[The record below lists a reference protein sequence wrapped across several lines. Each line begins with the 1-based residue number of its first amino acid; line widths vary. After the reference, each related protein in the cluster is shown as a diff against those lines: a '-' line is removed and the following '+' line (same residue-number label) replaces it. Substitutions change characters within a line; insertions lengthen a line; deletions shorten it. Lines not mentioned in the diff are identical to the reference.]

1 MFTYRFMFLNRGATT
16 LQDAFGALE
25 LTAARRGDPVASA
38 VNEIYWP
45 PAHAQTP
52 GDATNPPG
60 VSRGFPMK
68 SRSWQ
73 HSFALLLVICATA
86 SASCDSI
93 YYKTMKSFGRE
104 KRDILV
110 NRVKDAR
117 ASQEDAQRE
126 FTSALERFQAIVA
139 VDGGSLEDKY
149 KKLNDELERSENRAN
164 RVKDRINAVRDV
176 SKDLFK
182 EWDDELGKYSDR
194 KLRQE
199 SEREMRETKRR
210 TDALI
215 ASMVK
220 AQTRVEPVLK
230 PLRDRVLFLKHNLNA
245 RALGA
250 LTREL
255 DTMRTGVDELVA
267 DMQRSIAEADAFIQE
282 MEKAKAADGG

>member
-1 MFTYRFMFLNRGATT
+1 
-16 LQDAFGALE
+16 
-25 LTAARRGDPVASA
+25 
-38 VNEIYWP
+38 
-45 PAHAQTP
+45 
-52 GDATNPPG
+52 
-60 VSRGFPMK
+60 MK
-68 SRSWQ
+68 SRPWR
-73 HSFALLLVICATA
+73 HSFTLLLIICAIA

-117 ASQEDAQRE
+117 ASQEDAQKE

-215 ASMVK
+215 ALMAK

-282 MEKAKAADGG
+282 MEKAKAADGA